1 MRHMHIL
8 LSVDSFFPPVLRNSS
23 TFEALNF
30 SVK

>member
-1 MRHMHIL
+1 MRHMDNL
-8 LSVDSFFPPVLRNSS
+8 LSVVRFFPPVLRNSS